1 MCWKCGRDSCGA
13 IKVFIKLKMVSWNV
27 RGLNDSQK
35 CLVVRNLLR
44 EWQCNVVS
52 LQETKLAGID
62 RQLVCN
68 IWGCQYV
75 DSVVLDADQIA
86 VGVLIM
92 WDRRVLEK
100 LEVVVGSFSMS
111 V

>member
-1 MCWKCGRDSCGA
+1 M
-13 IKVFIKLKMVSWNV
+13 
-27 RGLNDSQK
+27 
-35 CLVVRNLLR
+35 
-44 EWQCNVVS
+44 VS

-68 IWGCQYV
+68 ICGCQYV

-86 VGVLIM
+86 IGVLIM

>member
-13 IKVFIKLKMVSWNV
+13 IKVFMKLKMVSWNV
-27 RGLNDSQK
+27 RDLNDSQK

-75 DSVVLDADQIA
+75 DWVALDVDQIA

-100 LEVVVGSFSMS
+100 LEVLVGLFSMS